1 MVLIQHFICFQLF
14 KKLDQANQELKK
26 YSHVNKK
33 ALDQFVNFSDQKE
46 KLIKRKEELD
56 SAHQVRAMSFT
67 LSYIGCPYTRIY
79 KDTFPIAMASIQW
92 SYCIESPM
100 VNVTTLL
107 KETVPDIRIMK
118 CTNLFK
124 SFYCYLHR

>member
-1 MVLIQHFICFQLF
+1 MF

-56 SAHQVRAMSFT
+56 SAHKVSFVTPMKILGANIITFGVRSARE
-67 LSYIGCPYTRIY
+67 GR
-79 KDTFPIAMASIQW
+79 
-92 SYCIESPM
+92 
-100 VNVTTLL
+100 
-107 KETVPDIRIMK
+107 
-118 CTNLFK
+118 
-124 SFYCYLHR
+124 